1 MNLDPAVLK
10 QITLI
15 GTGFAVAFLAALWL
29 SLIFWAF
36 RDIRTRTRD
45 TFMRVLAVVVVALL
59 FLPGI
64 LIYMILRPART
75 LEEEYQHT
83 LEEEALLQSIEDSAI
98 CPGCSRRVDSE
109 WLACPSCHTRLKKK
123 CESCG
128 KTIDLPWNLCPWC
141 ETPVTG
147 MRKEAPVVLQSQDSE
162 LYPGEESELY
172 PPDEPDNLQQQKP
185 SQHTLLDDDKFYSH
199 P

>member
-1 MNLDPAVLK
+1 
-10 QITLI
+10 
-15 GTGFAVAFLAALWL
+15 
-29 SLIFWAF
+29 
-36 RDIRTRTRD
+36 
-45 TFMRVLAVVVVALL
+45 VVVVALL

-64 LIYMILRPART
+64 LIYMILRPAKT
-75 LEEEYQHT
+75 LEEEYQHS

-123 CESCG
+123 CEHCG
-128 KTIDLPWNLCPWC
+128 RTIDLPWNLCPWC

-147 MRKEAPVVLQSQDSE
+147 MRKEAPVVLQSHDPEQ
-162 LYPGEESELY
+162 
-172 PPDEPDNLQQQKP
+172 EPVQK
-185 SQHTLLDDDKFYSH
+185 TLLDDEEFYSH

>member
-1 MNLDPAVLK
+1 MTLDPAVLK

-15 GTGFAVAFLAALWL
+15 CTGFAVAFLAALWL

-45 TFMRVLAVVVVALL
+45 NFMRVLAVVVVALL

-64 LIYMILRPART
+64 LIYMILRPAKT
-75 LEEEYQHT
+75 LEEEYQHS

-123 CESCG
+123 CEHCG

-147 MRKEAPVVLQSQDSE
+147 MRKEAPVVLQS
-162 LYPGEESELY
+162 
-172 PPDEPDNLQQQKP
+172 DEPEPQPRQK
-185 SQHTLLDDDKFYSH
+185 TLLDDDEFYSH